1 MLQLK
6 KKLNNNKSKKKNS
19 QKFHNKATQINY
31 LDQVAIKTLKIKSK
45 ISKIGNQ
52 TIKKKK
58 KKKSIIIRNKKKE
71 KIIAITITI
80 EDITLWGAKKEDQ
93 EPRGET
99 KIK

>member
-6 KKLNNNKSKKKNS
+6 KKLNNNNLKKKNS

-58 KKKSIIIRNKKKE
+58 SKKTYKDKE
-71 KIIAITITI
+71 KH
-80 EDITLWGAKKEDQ
+80 K
-93 EPRGET
+93 R
-99 KIK
+99 